1 MVFYPEKYIMSDSSL
16 LFSLLHQAVFLLPT
30 LLICIIGIVL
40 IQKRLAPGKA
50 RNAGML
56 GFSLLL
62 IGAISNVLFYALIN
76 RFVSSQDYSG
86 HGNMQMI
93 STAYRF
99 FSLLIHSGGLV
110 LLIVAICGQDKKT
123 DGARSNENPYNQ

>member
-1 MVFYPEKYIMSDSSL
+1 MSESS
-16 LFSLLHQAVFLLPT
+16 FIFTLLHQAVFLLPT

-62 IGAISNVLFYALIN
+62 VGAVANVLFYALLN
-76 RFVSSQDYSG
+76 RFMSSQDYSG
-86 HGNMQMI
+86 QGNMHMI
-93 STAYRF
+93 STAYRI
-99 FSLLIHSGGLV
+99 FSLLLHSGGLIF
-110 LLIVAICGQDKKT
+110 LIVAICGQDKKT
-123 DGARSNENPYNQ
+123 GANLPDENPYGA